1 MKKRKQI
8 SDHINNDLK
17 FELFDRLEEQVDDE
31 LFDQIDEELF
41 KCVID
46 GRHIDIN
53 VVLLQEHVQ
62 DYILNMDKRNQ
73 KVG

>member
-8 SDHINNDLK
+8 SDHISNDLK
-17 FELFDRLEEQVDDE
+17 FELFDRLEEQVDGE

-41 KCVID
+41 EYVT
-46 GRHIDIN
+46 GGSYIDIDVN
-53 VVLLQEHVQ
+53 LIKEQLFSHIEN
-62 DYILNMDKRNQ
+62 INGR